1 MFFFI
6 DADQKIVQRSIT
18 IIIAFSVNNRRTLVR
33 TGVWQGT
40 NEDMFWRDKAVD
52 IKDLKHFMTCLFTL
66 KKKKICVRFQ
76 TKPKPRKIQK
86 RKQKQIVCGQHKKS
100 VSTKTL
106 SIWQKQ

>member
-1 MFFFI
+1 M
-6 DADQKIVQRSIT
+6 QRSIT

-66 KKKKICVRFQ
+66 KKIKKNKCSLSDKTETKENSKEK
-76 TKPKPRKIQK
+76 TKPD
-86 RKQKQIVCGQHKKS
+86 CLWTEKKS